1 MMGARGGGLLKYP
14 LPAYLKFTG
23 EMAEAFKILTDSM
36 VSKGNEELLA
46 HGKFKMTFIE
56 GADELKETTD
66 FNAPDLNT
74 ALASKVRNV
83 LADTVKP
90 NTPSNIV
97 PFMKEMV
104 EICSNYLAQ
113 YAEYNKDKGPAFKLL
128 VKAMKAKGSQQ
139 LYTKGKI
146 KKTNGKAATD
156 LEEAK
161 GLESDH
167 DDPNLSQEIHSR
179 LSKLVEGQVPQDLKN
194 DMTDTLDITSKY
206 LSQSAIDELERGPA
220 FDLLIKELQ
229 RNGGDP
235 FTPQFAPVST
245 KFAGSY
251 VLKSAPGLSSIE
263 PDATTAP
270 IFLDVL
276 HRSVDA
282 ATPKALT
289 NDMNEVIQRCANY
302 LSAFVRDRDIALQ
315 ILLKMMKGNASKDL
329 AQRNN
334 YSTNYGTGAAETE
347 AAPILIPFLPIKD
360 IADEVKQKISPDAE
374 KVTPPKLK
382 IAMKAVVQD
391 VSRYLSQPTALR
403 SGAAG
408 DRYPLNLLAA
418 VKQSLGSRPLF
429 KFKSFGQTYADA
441 ADVLKY
447 AGPLESDPTQKSENL
462 KAEIMTEMRRGVPQ
476 RLAPSITTDLK
487 GTMDEAATHLAKI
500 GMEKGEAL
508 QYLVNL
514 MKEQGEAPLAQL
526 QGYQQTYN
534 DGARRIEVAPSLAN
548 EKVDKDAYEDVRGK
562 FNTLVDAKPAAEHKK
577 HMPGI
582 IEDASKF
589 LAKPMPETPA
599 EKRQILADLMTRQG
613 DAVLG
618 KEDIYKVTYTEGGRE
633 LMKAPVGVTNSV
645 DDNKKQEISDK
656 IATVIPDKKLEVQ
669 LKDSVQEGSAYI
681 TDILKGRGEVMKA
694 IHDGMKSE
702 KDKEFLNIGKFSKS
716 HGETADMLSNASHFG
731 GQNPSPVIVDKV
743 APLVN
748 DIISA
753 KQVSAKAK
761 PYVTETTNITTNYIA
776 GIATNECGL
785 DAKALAELDAGKARS
800 QETKMEQIVSEGS
813 RPENT
818 ETEKARLEREKS
830 KTGTNADREI
840 ARSVVLEVDA
850 EREQAL
856 KILHGQLK
864 AKGGE
869 TFYKQ
874 PHNHLTHNQAS
885 EWLLMNPPMVV
896 DRSVKESGDTSRLHK
911 KFERKLSTLVAT
923 VTPEEMYDTMQ
934 DVIIESSR
942 ILSEYF
948 VTNSYKALVRDALI
962 SGMQKRRN
970 EILIEVNGA
979 AETYFFAAQRLKK
992 VQSLE
997 VKDPSPNI
1005 SYFLAKNLEEIIRC
1019 HSMARKLMA
1028 AMKDHIK
1035 EASDFLSVLVTKPD
1049 EQIEA
1054 YAALL
1059 NEMEAAGDTLLIETN
1074 IPKTYKDSAD
1084 FLRHLTSYKDKY
1096 GRSDSSLQSSTEG
1109 KLKQLMAHVKS
1120 GGYSEAALNGT
1131 ITESTKLLVSYIVLQ
1146 GEKTEVLKEMIG
1158 HMDHVG
1164 GNVLLRHGKIR
1175 KTYSEGADLLR
1186 PKNADQLSVPG
1197 ADPVVSRKIQIK
1209 LRNLMDKNPPK
1220 KHLELVDAVIED
1232 ATMFMAIHF
1241 LEPQIIQVCKCMKNV
1256 FVQCE
1261 LWCDEI
1267 LRRVAQ
1273 PCCSC
1278 SRHVSTQALSDVA
1291 PGKKLQVCPG
1301 TSRAHES
1308 GINLNVSQCPHHML
1322 QKSPCPAHKPTIDC
1336 GRSTTASYL
1345 LYSPTFSHF
1354 YPYKR
1359 DNVHTDD
1366 TVPITGEG
1374 SLNPNLPSG
1383 SPSLTFPADLSSS
1396 KTTEIDTDSTL
1407 FSYHTPQS
1415 HTPVASKD
1423 ESAGPFTQSS
1433 YAMFFETKP
1442 QRLSRIDYKGTSR
1455 HNEKISTRSYSSR
1468 TPIVTTDEMADWHA
1482 MMVSLIWNLQAWRD
1496 WIQDNIN
1503 RALYYYQEQSRNS
1516 DEPEESW
1523 LTFQRRVTTEAL
1535 QWRQYNKFSRQLTM
1549 RLALRYQGRE
1559 ILSPTRST
1567 VATDTYIECQQ
1578 DTLHIIEMF
1587 NKWTQWIT
1595 VLLKETDSMQQES
1608 RESATQDM
1616 RWPHFREKVQEHA
1629 NDWAVYN
1636 TYLDECW
1643 QKKYEQIISAWK
1655 QPGPVW
1661 VVSACGAVPS
1671 GAVAAGVYEGE
1682 VIWVARTT
1690 HRSNVLP
1697 AALHP
1702 SKHCCVLYA
1711 DGGVHH
1717 YTKYQVMCNAEV
1729 SWVAWR
1735 AGDVSARTVRVASG
1749 VHVGRVHYRGSHLL
1763 GAVQAP
1769 AYRCHVL
1776 IYGRPFA
1783 FSCYDLLVL
1792 NEP

>member
-1 MMGARGGGLLKYP
+1 
-14 LPAYLKFTG
+14 
-23 EMAEAFKILTDSM
+23 MAEAFKILTDSM

-97 PFMKEMV
+97 PFMKE
-104 EICSNYLAQ
+104 
-113 YAEYNKDKGPAFKLL
+113 DKGPAFKLL

-194 DMTDTLDITSKY
+194 DMTETLDITSKY

-289 NDMNEVIQRCANY
+289 NDMN
-302 LSAFVRDRDIALQ
+302 DIALQ

-382 IAMKAVVQD
+382 IAMKG
-391 VSRYLSQPTALR
+391 
-403 SGAAG
+403 GAAG

-462 KAEIMTEMRRGVPQ
+462 KAEIMTEMRRG
-476 RLAPSITTDLK
+476 
-487 GTMDEAATHLAKI
+487 TMDEAATHLAKI
-500 GMEKGEAL
+500 GMEKA
-508 QYLVNL
+508 
-514 MKEQGEAPLAQL
+514 
-526 QGYQQTYN
+526 
-534 DGARRIEVAPSLAN
+534 
-548 EKVDKDAYEDVRGK
+548 
-562 FNTLVDAKPAAEHKK
+562 
-577 HMPGI
+577 
-582 IEDASKF
+582 
-589 LAKPMPETPA
+589 PA

-618 KEDIYKVTYTEGGRE
+618 KEDIYKVTYTEGGQE

-681 TDILKGRGEVMKA
+681 TDILKGRDEVMKA

-761 PYVTETTNITTNYIA
+761 PYVT
-776 GIATNECGL
+776 GGL

-896 DRSVKESGDTSRLHK
+896 DRSVKESGDTSR
-911 KFERKLSTLVAT
+911 
-923 VTPEEMYDTMQ
+923 
-934 DVIIESSR
+934 
-942 ILSEYF
+942 
-948 VTNSYKALVRDALI
+948 YKALVRDALI

-992 VQSLE
+992 AQSLE

-1278 SRHVSTQALSDVA
+1278 SRHVSNQALSDVA

-1366 TVPITGEG
+1366 TVPITGES

-1423 ESAGPFTQSS
+1423 ESAGPLTQSS

-1523 LTFQRRVTTEAL
+1523 LTFQRR
-1535 QWRQYNKFSRQLTM
+1535 
-1549 RLALRYQGRE
+1549 

-1595 VLLKETDSMQQES
+1595 VL
-1608 RESATQDM
+1608 
-1616 RWPHFREKVQEHA
+1616 HFREKVQEHA
-1629 NDWAVYN
+1629 NDWAIYN

-1682 VIWVARTT
+1682 
-1690 HRSNVLP
+1690 
-1697 AALHP
+1697 
-1702 SKHCCVLYA
+1702 
-1711 DGGVHH
+1711 
-1717 YTKYQVMCNAEV
+1717 VMCNAEV